1 MFFLKQLWSQI
12 EYKFTISKKIR
23 IKESNL
29 ILSLAL
35 AFYTLTKMG
44 LVWEQLM
51 KLFWILVTLMA
62 LLCAVGYER
71 DETEENEP
79 YWD

>member
-1 MFFLKQLWSQI
+1 MWSQI
-12 EYKFTISKKIR
+12 EYKFRISKKIR

-35 AFYTLTKMG
+35 TFYTLTKMG

-51 KLFWILVTLMA
+51 KLFWILVTLMV
-62 LLCAVGYER
+62 LCAVGYER
-71 DETEENEP
+71 DETEGNEP

>member
-1 MFFLKQLWSQI
+1 
-12 EYKFTISKKIR
+12 
-23 IKESNL
+23 
-29 ILSLAL
+29 
-35 AFYTLTKMG
+35 MG